1 MSMGRMNISY
11 VPGVGWKRAGDEIYR
26 GRVTRRVLRS
36 VGHCSLRR
44 VTPRVIIVRAY
55 KSANSFVVRPIPFL
69 QRSSQYLASHDGW
82 LH

>member
-36 VGHCSLRR
+36 VGHRSLRR
-44 VTPRVIIVRAY
+44 VTPRVIIA
-55 KSANSFVVRPIPFL
+55 SEHINPPIASWFAPF
-69 QRSSQYLASHDGW
+69 SSCNDRLSI
-82 LH
+82 